1 MRRGSI
7 LVLFSGL
14 LWSGCGAM
22 LGSSSSMKRYEIGG
36 EKSYE
41 VSCMEGGEEVVYEW
55 VRVGVGSLAYD
66 VEKRVWDFVGKR
78 KRDGKLLRVVSSS
91 CRMEMGDL
99 I

>member
-1 MRRGSI
+1 M
-7 LVLFSGL
+7 
-14 LWSGCGAM
+14 
-22 LGSSSSMKRYEIGG
+22 
-36 EKSYE
+36 
-41 VSCMEGGEEVVYEW
+41 YEW

-99 I
+99 NDVCDKWSVFIGVDNVCVFAWEEWIREGGREEDEVRCGVAA

>member
-1 MRRGSI
+1 MRKFI
-7 LVLFSGL
+7 LVFFLVL
-14 LWSGCGAM
+14 LWSGCGGM
-22 LGSSSSMKRYEIGG
+22 LGTLNGVKRYEIGS
-36 EKSYE
+36 EKRYE